1 MNKPTQDLNFW
12 KQRIKETGSVESGMA
27 VGFHWPVIDSVHKEY
42 IKEYIEPGAKILD
55 AGCGYGRI
63 SAWFEDEQYT
73 GVDFLEEFIEEAR
86 KRHPN
91 KKFVL
96 SNLDKLP
103 FKDKEFDWAILI
115 SVRVVIRS
123 DPNGEEKWK
132 KVEKELKRV
141 SKKIMI
147 LEYGNSDPR
156 EINKAF
162 EIL

>member
-1 MNKPTQDLNFW
+1 MKPTQDLNFW

-27 VGFHWPVIDSVHKEY
+27 VGFHWPVIDGVHREY
-42 IKEYIEPGAKILD
+42 IKEYIEPDAKILD
-55 AGCGYGRI
+55 AGCGYGRT
-63 SAWFEDEQYT
+63 SDWYDDDKYV
-73 GVDFLEEFIEEAR
+73 GVDFLEEFIQEAR

-96 SNLDKLP
+96 TDLTDLP
-103 FKDKEFDWAILI
+103 FKDHEFDWAILT

-123 DPNGEEKWK
+123 DPSGEEKWR
-132 KVEKELKRV
+132 KVERELKRV
-141 SKKIMI
+141 AKQIMI
-147 LEYGNSDPR
+147 LEYGNGDPR